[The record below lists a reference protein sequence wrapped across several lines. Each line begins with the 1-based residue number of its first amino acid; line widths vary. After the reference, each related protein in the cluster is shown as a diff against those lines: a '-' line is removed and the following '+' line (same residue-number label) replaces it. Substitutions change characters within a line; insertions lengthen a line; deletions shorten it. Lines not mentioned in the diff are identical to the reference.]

1 MAKGIWVE
9 IHVKH
14 SSVVSGRGPPRRKSD
29 DLKVSPTPSAPQEPR
44 NTEQPLSVGQ
54 GLAAMHAVSCLELSW
69 CCVTVAIGCACLATG
84 LSFCN
89 MPSSNARSR
98 PRLCDRRFPW
108 HGRLP
113 RPVPSLLRGGGLPKR
128 ERQRRLARVRSP
140 AIHCHN
146 AVLRS
151 LAVRLTISRVNLRI
165 KKLPHRLVRAW
176 RRTGCPPALLA
187 SVQPT
192 GRSRRVRYKQHGT
205 RLALRALHEE
215 QRAPT
220 HHPLVWVRSQ
230 GLGGRVGGIS
240 VVRCSVG
247 WKRVF

>member
-1 MAKGIWVE
+1 
-9 IHVKH
+9 
-14 SSVVSGRGPPRRKSD
+14 
-29 DLKVSPTPSAPQEPR
+29 
-44 NTEQPLSVGQ
+44 
-54 GLAAMHAVSCLELSW
+54 MHAVSCLELSW

-128 ERQRRLARVRSP
+128 ERERRLARVRSP

-192 GRSRRVRYKQHGT
+192 GRSRRVRCKQHGT

-215 QRAPT
+215 QRSHPPPT
-220 HHPLVWVRSQ
+220 GVGSFPGPRWKSGRNLRRKVLRRVETCVLNAQQARKVGSGGPTAQGPGICPGYALPLARQTDRPESADHQITRCEVRSF
-230 GLGGRVGGIS
+230 
-240 VVRCSVG
+240 CSEFP
-247 WKRVF
+247 VF